1 MNTLPSN
8 NLKKCRVRAGLTR
21 EKAAAAAQIDSK
33 TLYRYENSMQC
44 PNVYTALRLAAY
56 YHQTVSELFPLE
68 SAEQNDQETAN
79 AAPESAAQNERET
92 VNAAPESA
100 AQNDRENGR
109 Q

>member
-21 EKAAAAAQIDSK
+21 EKAAAAAQIDTK
-33 TLYRYENSMQC
+33 TLYRYENNMQY

-56 YHQTVSELFPLE
+56 YHRTVSELFPLE
-68 SAEQNDQETAN
+68 SAEQSDQEAVN
-79 AAPESAAQNERET
+79 ATPASASQNEW
-92 VNAAPESA
+92 
-100 AQNDRENGR
+100 ENGR

>member
-8 NLKKCRVRAGLTR
+8 NLKKYRVRAGLTR

-56 YHQTVSELFPLE
+56 YHRTVSELFPLE
-68 SAEQNDQETAN
+68 SAEQSAPEKVDAS
-79 AAPESAAQNERET
+79 PESAAQNERE
-92 VNAAPESA
+92 
-100 AQNDRENGR
+100 NGR
-109 Q
+109 L

>member
-21 EKAAAAAQIDSK
+21 EKAAAAAQIDTK
-33 TLYRYENSMQC
+33 TLYRYENNMQY

-56 YHQTVSELFPLE
+56 YHRTVSELFPLE
-68 SAEQNDQETAN
+68 SAEQSDQEA
-79 AAPESAAQNERET
+79 

-100 AQNDRENGR
+100 SQNEWENGR

>member
-8 NLKKCRVRAGLTR
+8 NLKKCRVCAGLTR
-21 EKAAAAAQIDSK
+21 EKAAAAAQIDTK
-33 TLYRYENSMQC
+33 TLYRYENNMQC

-68 SAEQNDQETAN
+68 SSEQTDQEAVN
-79 AAPESAAQNERET
+79 ATSESAMQNK
-92 VNAAPESA
+92 
-100 AQNDRENGR
+100 RENRR

>member
-21 EKAAAAAQIDSK
+21 EKAAAAAQIDTK

-68 SAEQNDQETAN
+68 SAEQSDQETVN
-79 AAPESAAQNERET
+79 APGSAAQNERE
-92 VNAAPESA
+92 N
-100 AQNDRENGR
+100 RR

>member
-21 EKAAAAAQIDSK
+21 EKAAAAAQIDTK
-33 TLYRYENSMQC
+33 TLYRYENNMQY

-56 YHQTVSELFPLE
+56 YHRTVSELFPLE
-68 SAEQNDQETAN
+68 SAEQN
-79 AAPESAAQNERET
+79 ERE
-92 VNAAPESA
+92 NK
-100 AQNDRENGR
+100 R

>member
-21 EKAAAAAQIDSK
+21 EKAAAAAQIDTK
-33 TLYRYENSMQC
+33 TLYRYENNMQY

-56 YHQTVSELFPLE
+56 YHRTVSELFPLE
-68 SAEQNDQETAN
+68 SSEQTDQEAVN
-79 AAPESAAQNERET
+79 ATSESAMQNK
-92 VNAAPESA
+92 
-100 AQNDRENGR
+100 RENRR

>member
-21 EKAAAAAQIDSK
+21 EKAAAAAQIDTK

-44 PNVYTALRLAAY
+44 PNVYTALRLAVY

-68 SAEQNDQETAN
+68 SAEQSDQEAMN
-79 AAPESAAQNERET
+79 ATPESASQNEW
-92 VNAAPESA
+92 
-100 AQNDRENGR
+100 ENGR